1 MLIQTTRAK
10 IDRIFY
16 GWWIVTASGVINA
29 FGGGVYFYGFSVFF
43 LPIKQALTLSSASTS
58 LVFSLSRAEGA
69 IEGPLAGYLIDRFG
83 PRRMIT
89 IGVII
94 VAIGYLL
101 LSQVTNFTSFL
112 IVYLGF

>member
-1 MLIQTTRAK
+1 MLIQNTGGK
-10 IDRIFY
+10 ISKVFY

-69 IEGPLAGYLIDRFG
+69 IEGPLAGYLVDRCG
-83 PRRMIT
+83 PRKMIT
-89 IGVII
+89 IGVVI
-94 VAIGYLL
+94 VAIGYVLKL
-101 LSQVTNFTSFL
+101 FVLKLIHFFVLS
-112 IVYLGF
+112 